1 MTDGPEKTDAQPP
14 SPNDVEKQQTESFH
28 ARLKRLS
35 QGTRNGDLF
44 VKGSSLGPITFFPAH
59 PPAEPQEPSAPTLR
73 ELTQDEGFNLLWG
86 PHLEREAQEHK
97 EAEPE
102 ATAIKEPTEEDK
114 VRELFEA
121 FQRSGEEGIRE
132 VLRRR
137 NEEYLRQQQR
147 KQDSTPGSGEQT
159 ES

>member
-1 MTDGPEKTDAQPP
+1 MSEPEKEDAQAQ
-14 SPNDVEKQQTESFH
+14 SPNEIEAQRQETFH
-28 ARLKRLS
+28 QRLKRLS
-35 QGTRNGDLF
+35 QNTQSGNRF
-44 VKGSSLGPITFFPAH
+44 VKGSSLGPITFFSAH
-59 PPAEPQEPSAPTLR
+59 PPAEPQE
-73 ELTQDEGFNLLWG
+73 
-86 PHLEREAQEHK
+86 LEREAQEHH

-137 NEEYLRQQQR
+137 NEEYLR
-147 KQDSTPGSGEQT
+147 KQGQYLKSDSGEST
-159 ES
+159 RS